1 MVVATIL
8 AMNVMH
14 ASAKIDANTGVTNA
28 NAKQNAMNVS
38 AEKRK
43 NMLLATNR
51 KKSMT
56 NQIVVVN
63 FTNS

>member
-8 AMNVMH
+8 AMNVIH
-14 ASAKIDANTGVTNA
+14 ARAKINANTGVTNA

-38 AEKRK
+38 AVKRK